1 MIDFLKVTEE
11 ILEEKPEKNFYP
23 EEKALSFSL
32 SSVIAQLPMTVD
44 LGDMQEKASAQ
55 EVSCPKS
62 AAQALSMALQAR
74 KMHDR
79 MESSRKEALRPYTD
93 FKKNADS
100 FCKGYSNRL
109 KDIEEDLKKK
119 LQEWVSCSALLFFGD
134 GLESLVVPDGTMS
147 FSDVFSAEVE
157 DKGLVPSRYLKVD
170 MEQIEKDLKNGIK
183 EIPGIKINT
192 KKQVKLRVKNE
203 K

>member
-11 ILEEKPEKNFYP
+11 ILKEKTEKNFYP
-23 EEKALSFSL
+23 EKKELSFSL

-74 KMHDR
+74 KLYDR

-93 FKKNADS
+93 FKKSADS
-100 FCKGYSNRL
+100 FCKGYSGRL
-109 KDIEEDLKKK
+109 KDLEKNLEEK
-119 LQEWVSCSALLFFGD
+119 LAQWAFSADMPYFED
-134 GLESLVVPDGTMS
+134 GVKSISVEDGTMTICET
-147 FSDVFSAEVE
+147 FSAEVE
-157 DKGLVPSRYLKVD
+157 DKELVPSHYLKVD
-170 MEQIEKDLKNGIK
+170 IEQIEKDLKNGIK